1 MKINREAIKR
11 NAKLAIQG
19 ARPRPLLVGLV
30 YLLVMWVLQLLS
42 AKITG
47 QDVLQERLLNAY
59 LSGGSIERFLDAYA
73 ANYVMN
79 FSIIASLLDLA
90 ISLISMA
97 LGVGF
102 TMYLLQ
108 VSRMRKAGFENL
120 LDGFGIFFKALLL
133 YLLMGI
139 FVMLWSILLVIP
151 GIVAL
156 YRYRQ
161 AVYIML
167 DHPEYSALQCIRESK
182 RMMQGRKGELF
193 VLDLSFFG
201 WYLLTAIPLV
211 SIWVAPYTQLTYA
224 NYYNALLGLQ
234 PGAGS
239 GGPGAREF
247 PPMDGDR
254 NQRPPWEY

>member
-1 MKINREAIKR
+1 MRINRQAIKR

-19 ARPRPLLVGLV
+19 ARPRPLLVGFV

-47 QDVLQERLLNAY
+47 QDVLQERLFNAF
-59 LSGGSIERFLDAYA
+59 LSGDSLERFLDAYA
-73 ANYVMN
+73 GDYAMN

-97 LGVGF
+97 LRVGF

-133 YLLMGI
+133 HLLMGI
-139 FVMLWSILLVIP
+139 FVLLWSMLLIIP
-151 GIVAL
+151 GIVAI

-182 RMMQGRKGELF
+182 KMMRGRKSELF
-193 VLDLSFFG
+193 ILDLSFIG
-201 WYLLTAIPLV
+201 WYLLTAFPLV

-234 PGAGS
+234 IGAENA
-239 GGPGAREF
+239 GPDERGLSPLE
-247 PPMDGDR
+247 DER
-254 NQRPPWEY
+254 NQKPPWEY